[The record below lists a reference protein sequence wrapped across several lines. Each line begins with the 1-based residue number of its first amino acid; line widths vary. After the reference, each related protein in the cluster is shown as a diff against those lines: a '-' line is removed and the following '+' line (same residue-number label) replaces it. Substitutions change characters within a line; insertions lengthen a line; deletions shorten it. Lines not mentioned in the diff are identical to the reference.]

1 MRDNMTSYKVK
12 SIRYNFIMNFILTVS
27 NFIFPLLT
35 FPYVSRVLQVEA
47 NGTVAYVSSIV
58 SYFMMIASLGIPTYG
73 IRAAAKVRDDK
84 RKLSTIVQELLI
96 INVILVFLVLIAYFI
111 MLFTL
116 PSMYVYKEL
125 FYINAIGILL
135 NVIGVGWFFQAIE
148 QYDYITLRSIFF
160 RLLSLAMIFLLIH
173 SPEDYIMYAGVSVF
187 ASVGSNILNFK
198 RLFKYI
204 SFKKTEIYHFKP
216 HIKPILI
223 LFAQTLVVSIYTNLD
238 TVMLGSM
245 KGTYDVG
252 LYTAATKL
260 KGILLSVVT
269 SLGNVLLPRMSYYAN
284 NQMKD
289 RFLEIM
295 TKALNF
301 TLFLS
306 LPLSVFFIS
315 VSKESILL
323 LAGEGYLGAVIGM
336 QFLMF
341 AVIPNALTG
350 VLGIQVLTPLEKEKY
365 VLLSVTL
372 GALIDLLLNFILI
385 PAYGVSGAAFA
396 TMIAEFVV
404 LCVQIYYTRDLLFK
418 IIHQIVGIRYL
429 FTVGISTLGMILAK
443 NLQLSYFWLLCVE
456 GIIFFGSYAVILVL
470 LKDDFIINFL
480 ENFYK
485 KLKKF

>member
-1 MRDNMTSYKVK
+1 
-12 SIRYNFIMNFILTVS
+12 
-27 NFIFPLLT
+27 
-35 FPYVSRVLQVEA
+35 
-47 NGTVAYVSSIV
+47 
-58 SYFMMIASLGIPTYG
+58 
-73 IRAAAKVRDDK
+73 
-84 RKLSTIVQELLI
+84 
-96 INVILVFLVLIAYFI
+96 
-111 MLFTL
+111 
-116 PSMYVYKEL
+116 
-125 FYINAIGILL
+125 
-135 NVIGVGWFFQAIE
+135 
-148 QYDYITLRSIFF
+148 
-160 RLLSLAMIFLLIH
+160 
-173 SPEDYIMYAGVSVF
+173 
-187 ASVGSNILNFK
+187 
-198 RLFKYI
+198 
-204 SFKKTEIYHFKP
+204 
-216 HIKPILI
+216 
-223 LFAQTLVVSIYTNLD
+223 
-238 TVMLGSM
+238 MLGSM

-284 NQMKD
+284 NRMREQ
-289 RFLEIM
+289 FLEIM

-372 GALIDLLLNFILI
+372 GAIIDLLLNFILI

-443 NLQLSYFWLLCVE
+443 SLQLSNFLLLCVE
-456 GIIFFGSYAVILVL
+456 GIIFFGSYGVILVL
-470 LKDDFIINFL
+470 LKDDFILDFL
-480 ENFYK
+480 KIFYK
-485 KLKKF
+485 KLKKI

>member
-1 MRDNMTSYKVK
+1 M
-12 SIRYNFIMNFILTVS
+12 
-27 NFIFPLLT
+27 
-35 FPYVSRVLQVEA
+35 
-47 NGTVAYVSSIV
+47 
-58 SYFMMIASLGIPTYG
+58 
-73 IRAAAKVRDDK
+73 
-84 RKLSTIVQELLI
+84 
-96 INVILVFLVLIAYFI
+96 
-111 MLFTL
+111 
-116 PSMYVYKEL
+116 
-125 FYINAIGILL
+125 
-135 NVIGVGWFFQAIE
+135 
-148 QYDYITLRSIFF
+148 
-160 RLLSLAMIFLLIH
+160 
-173 SPEDYIMYAGVSVF
+173 
-187 ASVGSNILNFK
+187 
-198 RLFKYI
+198 
-204 SFKKTEIYHFKP
+204 
-216 HIKPILI
+216 I

-289 RFLEIM
+289 RFLGIM

-365 VLLSVTL
+365 VLLSVTS

-385 PAYGVSGAAFA
+385 PSYGVSGAAFA

-485 KLKKF
+485 KLKKV

>member
-1 MRDNMTSYKVK
+1 MTNYKVK

-160 RLLSLAMIFLLIH
+160 
-173 SPEDYIMYAGVSVF
+173 IMYAGVSVF

-365 VLLSVTL
+365 VLLSVTS

-385 PAYGVSGAAFA
+385 PSYGVSGAAFA

>member
-1 MRDNMTSYKVK
+1 MTSYKVK

-252 LYTAATKL
+252 L
-260 KGILLSVVT
+260 
-269 SLGNVLLPRMSYYAN
+269 
-284 NQMKD
+284 
-289 RFLEIM
+289 
-295 TKALNF
+295 
-301 TLFLS
+301 
-306 LPLSVFFIS
+306 
-315 VSKESILL
+315 
-323 LAGEGYLGAVIGM
+323 
-336 QFLMF
+336 
-341 AVIPNALTG
+341 
-350 VLGIQVLTPLEKEKY
+350 
-365 VLLSVTL
+365 
-372 GALIDLLLNFILI
+372 
-385 PAYGVSGAAFA
+385 
-396 TMIAEFVV
+396 
-404 LCVQIYYTRDLLFK
+404 
-418 IIHQIVGIRYL
+418 
-429 FTVGISTLGMILAK
+429 
-443 NLQLSYFWLLCVE
+443 
-456 GIIFFGSYAVILVL
+456 
-470 LKDDFIINFL
+470 
-480 ENFYK
+480 
-485 KLKKF
+485 